1 MKSTFLFLAAAML
14 LTGCTHNEQLAP
26 LLSTK
31 TQLIPNV
38 GQVIRI
44 EGTARYLTVVGP
56 SIAGEDFEIRVYP
69 KTVWDVKMNNTKVI
83 VTGRL
88 NDSTHSTPPDPTLS
102 PGEYWL
108 SEATWKL
115 PETKK

>member
-1 MKSTFLFLAAAML
+1 MKSTL
-14 LTGCTHNEQLAP
+14 LLLIATSLLIGCTHNEQKAP
-26 LLSTK
+26 LLSSK
-31 TQLIPNV
+31 SQLIPNV

-44 EGTARYLTVVGP
+44 EGTARYLTVAGP

-69 KTVWDVKMNNTKVI
+69 RTVWDAKMNGTKVE

-88 NDSTHSTPPDPTLS
+88 NDSKLATPPDPTLS

-115 PETKK
+115 PEAKK